1 MRCHEIH
8 LDKDIPTIV
17 IPTIVYAKN
26 IDEAVMKFSK
36 IITRKCKEL
45 KGDDQKITLN
55 WYTGKQV
62 PFSFSSRYDR
72 LLIITQVPSSPDSH
86 IYQLSVHYILGFGS
100 ATFRSVKDE
109 VLAWCYPP
117 DDFRFIQK
125 VKY

>member
-17 IPTIVYAKN
+17 YAKN
-26 IDEAVMKFSK
+26 INEAVMKFSK

-45 KGDDQKITLN
+45 KGDEQKIILS
-55 WYTGKQV
+55 WFSPSERV
-62 PFSFSSRYDR
+62 PFSFSSRHDR
-72 LLIITQVPSSPDSH
+72 LLIITQVPSSQDSH
-86 IYQLSVHYILGFGS
+86 IYQLSVHYILGFASS

>member
-8 LDKDIPTIV
+8 LETD

-45 KGDDQKITLN
+45 KGNDQKIILS
-55 WYTGKQV
+55 WFTGKQV
-62 PFSFSSRYDR
+62 PFSFSSRHDR

-100 ATFRSVKDE
+100 ASLFRSVKDE

>member
-8 LDKDIPTIV
+8 LETD

-36 IITRKCKEL
+36 IIARKCKDL
-45 KGDDQKITLN
+45 KGDDQKIILN
-55 WYTGKQV
+55 WFAKQV
-62 PFSFSSRYDR
+62 PFSSRYDR

-100 ATFRSVKDE
+100 VTFRNVKDE